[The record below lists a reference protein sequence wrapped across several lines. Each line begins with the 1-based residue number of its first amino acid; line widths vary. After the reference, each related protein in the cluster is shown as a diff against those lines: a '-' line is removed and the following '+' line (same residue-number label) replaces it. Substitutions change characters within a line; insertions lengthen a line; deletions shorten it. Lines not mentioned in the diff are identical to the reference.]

1 MEGAML
7 SLVGVVLIA
16 VGVILLLRAASIVM
30 RDDGNFVAMLTVSPG
45 SVRPPS
51 RPWSVRTRQWL
62 RARGERGNPRQGP
75 TIIEDQIRQLPAP
88 MAAPEIADWMARW
101 RGRR

>member
-51 RPWSVRTRQWL
+51 RP
-62 RARGERGNPRQGP
+62 
-75 TIIEDQIRQLPAP
+75 
-88 MAAPEIADWMARW
+88 
-101 RGRR
+101 